1 MKNLTTIL
9 CLTFATFL
17 ASAVVSWSFEFQKSL
32 DTIKSDTFATALK
45 ELKRLAKGG
54 DPQAQNNLGVMYRGG
69 LGVPKDDQTAF
80 TWFRLAAERGNAPA
94 QANLGFMYANGMG
107 VLQDWVY
114 AHMWSNIA
122 VSSGFVG
129 AVENIHIFSK
139 KMLPPQLEKAK
150 ELAQECIR
158 KKYKAC

>member
-1 MKNLTTIL
+1 MYSDNPEIIKSSNYYKVPPLSKFFTFLQTFPMKNLTTIL

-94 QANLGFMYANGMG
+94 
-107 VLQDWVY
+107 
-114 AHMWSNIA
+114 
-122 VSSGFVG
+122 
-129 AVENIHIFSK
+129 
-139 KMLPPQLEKAK
+139 P
-150 ELAQECIR
+150 
-158 KKYKAC
+158 

>member
-17 ASAVVSWSFEFQKSL
+17 ASAAVSWSFDLHKSL

-45 ELKRLAKGG
+45 EWKRLAKGG

-94 QANLGFMYANGMG
+94 
-107 VLQDWVY
+107 
-114 AHMWSNIA
+114 
-122 VSSGFVG
+122 
-129 AVENIHIFSK
+129 
-139 KMLPPQLEKAK
+139 P
-150 ELAQECIR
+150 
-158 KKYKAC
+158 